1 MLLPN
6 MYQNIKLFSQRL
18 QIYNATQEVIDFEP
32 VQSFRMQSIVC
43 TVQKADPDKLQID
56 NVDLHLNYIE
66 VHADIRS
73 VLKINDECFYN
84 GRDYKLIIKYHDQ
97 DYGYF
102 RAIFEEIIR
111 EPHYGKYTNRVGDIY
126 IDRDS
131 NIYTVR
137 NADEE

>member
-1 MLLPN
+1 

-43 TVQKADPDKLQID
+43 TVQKVDPDKLQID

-84 GRDYKLIIKYHDQ
+84 GRDYKLKLNIMIK
-97 DYGYF
+97 
-102 RAIFEEIIR
+102 
-111 EPHYGKYTNRVGDIY
+111 TTDILEQY
-126 IDRDS
+126 LKRS
-131 NIYTVR
+131 
-137 NADEE
+137 